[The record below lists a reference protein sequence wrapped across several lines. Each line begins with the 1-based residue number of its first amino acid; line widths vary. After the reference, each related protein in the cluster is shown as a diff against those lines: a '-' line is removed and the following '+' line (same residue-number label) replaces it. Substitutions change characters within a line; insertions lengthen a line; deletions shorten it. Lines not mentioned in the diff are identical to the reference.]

1 MQTHGTPVYAGEAAG
16 YIFNFLH
23 DYTFYHSGDTALMS
37 DMKMRQ
43 LNNLKWNGS
52 QNNRFIF
59 QTKKPQSLIIQN
71 EKLGFL
77 HVFVL
82 NV

>member
-23 DYTFYHSGDTALMS
+23 DYTLYHSGDTALMS

-43 LNNLKWNGS
+43 LNNLKWNSS
-52 QNNRFIF
+52 QNNLSSSKMR
-59 QTKKPQSLIIQN
+59 N
-71 EKLGFL
+71 WGFCTYL
-77 HVFVL
+77 F
-82 NV
+82 